1 MRNRVLVG
9 HRAPALLAIAWLMVV
24 IVPLSAAGNEADFK
38 SALAAA
44 ESANKEAGALK
55 NQWTTT
61 VQQLNA
67 AKQAATA
74 GDFDKAT
81 SLAKQAEALAKA
93 SIAQAKEQQDAW
105 KAVEIR

>member
-1 MRNRVLVG
+1 MRKYVLI
-9 HRAPALLAIAWLMVV
+9 PLAAIVWSIAGIAFVA
-24 IVPLSAAGNEADFK
+24 AAGSEADFK

-61 VQQLNA
+61 AQQLAA
-67 AKQAATA
+67 AKQAAAA
-74 GDFDKAT
+74 GDFDKAS

-93 SIAQAKEQQDAW
+93 SIAQANEQQEAW
-105 KAVEIR
+105 RAVEIR